1 MKARDLN
8 SQAQEA
14 GIFSEISFNWKG
26 GVLLIISYKNYR
38 NGFSED
44 VFGVGGEVTRAVCQ
58 YFSKQYITEGD
69 TLRRYRI
76 TVNQHDVSPPYR

>member
-26 GVLLIISYKNYR
+26 GVLLIIPTRIIEMGFLRMFSLPSRKRGYTLLYSIKKCSALR
-38 NGFSED
+38 TGNG
-44 VFGVGGEVTRAVCQ
+44 
-58 YFSKQYITEGD
+58 
-69 TLRRYRI
+69 
-76 TVNQHDVSPPYR
+76 

>member
-26 GVLLIISYKNYR
+26 GVLLIIPAR
-38 NGFSED
+38 IIEMGFLKM
-44 VFGVGGEVTRAVCQ
+44 
-58 YFSKQYITEGD
+58 FSA
-69 TLRRYRI
+69 
-76 TVNQHDVSPPYR
+76 